1 MRRFF
6 IGSKSG
12 EQDKSNKSDNIHL
25 SKDLRNKINLF
36 YLLTWNNEEVNI
48 DDDSSVDIDTVTP
61 KPDAST
67 QTEWIYR
74 RWLEV
79 WFIKTNHLFK
89 RKQASQTCF

>member
-67 QTEWIYR
+67 QT
-74 RWLEV
+74 V
-79 WFIKTNHLFK
+79 STNQNDEELK
-89 RKQASQTCF
+89 KALSEYTEDDWKYGL

>member
-48 DDDSSVDIDTVTP
+48 DDGQFHDFEPAWSGVYHGESHEVDDLRAILTFKSVWTNEVDT
-61 KPDAST
+61 
-67 QTEWIYR
+67 
-74 RWLEV
+74 
-79 WFIKTNHLFK
+79 
-89 RKQASQTCF
+89 